1 MTQQEL
7 NLTGRGRLYKGD
19 VLDFDIEQEIES
31 LKMRL
36 EEEELFVYTTP
47 RQSPVKNNGQNFF
60 LFKEALYS
68 GGVFFATQEGPTVTI
83 SLAPQET
90 PEIALVQKGFIR
102 TFILPLLDD
111 SECFDYNTKTALWFL
126 KVFNTLD
133 TENIFS
139 ASSDEKGRVFFNNVD
154 EEAYKRLRK
163 EGIVGEWEI
172 NEKLLIFDFIYNTGR
187 VDSGKLALYTFLL
200 LNGQSI
206 PKSLKE
212 KFLD

>member
-19 VLDFDIEQEIES
+19 VLDFDIKQEIES

-83 SLAPQET
+83 SLAPRET

>member
-83 SLAPQET
+83 SLTPRET

-111 SECFDYNTKTALWFL
+111 CEYFDYNTKTALWFL

>member
-1 MTQQEL
+1 MIQQEL

-19 VLDFDIEQEIES
+19 VLDFDIEQEVES

-36 EEEELFVYTTP
+36 EEEDLFVYTTP

-83 SLAPQET
+83 SLTPRET

-111 SECFDYNTKTALWFL
+111 SEYFDYNTKTALWFL

-133 TENIFS
+133 VSNIFS